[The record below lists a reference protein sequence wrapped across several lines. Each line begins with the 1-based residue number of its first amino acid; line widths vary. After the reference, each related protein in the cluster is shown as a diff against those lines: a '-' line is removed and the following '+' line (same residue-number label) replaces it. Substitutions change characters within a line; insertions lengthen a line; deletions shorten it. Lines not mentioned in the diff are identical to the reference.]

1 MAIKLSTIGA
11 ALVDTVYVDTDANAT
26 ERAVTTSGATLYQAV
41 IDNSAN
47 DEASYLK
54 IYDAGSAVTVG
65 TTLPQYMLWAPA
77 STSLAYSVAS
87 GAVFASGIRCA
98 VTKNPA
104 RSDTTNPDSAVTI
117 RLLVDD

>member
-1 MAIKLSTIGA
+1 MAITKSSIGA
-11 ALVDTVYVDTDANAT
+11 VLVDVVYVDTNANAT

-54 IYDAGSAVTVG
+54 LYDAGSAVTVG
-65 TTLPQYMLWAPA
+65 TTVPQFVLWAPA
-77 STSLAYSVAS
+77 STTLAYSIAA

-98 VTKNPA
+98 VTKTSA
-104 RSDTTNPDSAVTI
+104 RSSTTNPDSAVTI